1 MAGTCVRCGLV
12 VAVGDEFC
20 GSCGQPVASAG
31 TAARPAQAGEMFE
44 TAPLA
49 GSRQWSDGD
58 GHARGSAGRPS
69 RNGGPFPADAGAGL
83 RTPNGQYLSQ
93 PNEQYLGQRLLYE
106 RAPEGS
112 FDPLSNSRLLL
123 QFLRH
128 LVQYIVLYFVGGFLA
143 AVLMLFLHLVG
154 LSTGA
159 VVALWSVGAVLI
171 ALVLGCLF
179 WLLPVP
185 ALLSEWKFFVED
197 KAAAAAVT
205 FEHIT
210 WALGRHETP
219 LDMIQV
225 RRLKLPQGESRD
237 YLELRRGLFTGFIS
251 CFAYGQDLYVGWT
264 FYLRVSP
271 LRWLLMALARVWQTL
286 MRRGTDLYVTLRF
299 DSARAMREAMHSV
312 AREGIDVAADRVR
325 PQGQGIVGSTMKVA
339 VSEIDT

>member
-1 MAGTCVRCGLV
+1 MEGTCVNCGLLL
-12 VAVGDEFC
+12 AAGDTYC
-20 GSCGQPVASAG
+20 GNCGQPAPAAVAAPASAG
-31 TAARPAQAGEMFE
+31 WLNSWSGPVPAAAEAAVGQ
-44 TAPLA
+44 
-49 GSRQWSDGD
+49 
-58 GHARGSAGRPS
+58 
-69 RNGGPFPADAGAGL
+69 
-83 RTPNGQYLSQ
+83 RTPNA
-93 PNEQYLGQRLLYE
+93 QYLGLRLQYDKE
-106 RAPEGS
+106 PEGS
-112 FDPLSNSRLLL
+112 FDPLGNPRLLVQFFRHAL
-123 QFLRH
+123 QYF
-128 LVQYIVLYFVGGFLA
+128 VLYFLGGFVTVI
-143 AVLMLFLHLVG
+143 VLLFLHLLRLPVG
-154 LSTGA
+154 VA
-159 VVALWSVGAVLI
+159 VTFGLIGAVLTAI
-171 ALVLGCLF
+171 VFGCLY

-210 WALGRHETP
+210 WTLGRHETP